1 MASLQK
7 AVFELSRSGKGILG
21 RQCTGLGRET
31 LRGAVTVFPCYLKR
45 TYLAV

>member
-7 AVFELSRSGKGILG
+7 AVFELSRSEKGILG
-21 RQCTGLGRET
+21 RQCPGLGRET
-31 LRGAVTVFPCYLKR
+31 VRGAVTVFPCYLKR